1 MMYIGTSLGRCLQ
14 SLLLDKVSKDDVLVI
29 ITRTKSETL
38 EQFIGVVKQYHES
51 GNFTSSRPAEY
62 DLAVKPWEEVE
73 KLATDLYNDGKIH
86 QPRNFV
92 GLGKSF
98 YHPDLNRIDWHNKNE
113 IWMEVSP
120 TNRNT
125 TPAVVNAY
133 KEYRMLDELTK

>member
-38 EQFIGVVKQYHES
+38 EQFIGIVKQYHEE

-62 DLAVKPWEEVE
+62 DLAVKPWEDVE
-73 KLATDLYNDGKIH
+73 KLATDLYNGGKIH

-92 GLGKSF
+92 GLGRSF
-98 YHPDLNRIDWHNKNE
+98 YLNSWDNKNE
-113 IWMEVSP
+113 IWMEISP

>member
-38 EQFIGVVKQYHES
+38 EQFIGIVKQYHES
-51 GNFTSSRPAEY
+51 SNFTSSRPAEY

-73 KLATDLYNDGKIH
+73 KLATDLYNGGKIH

-92 GLGKSF
+92 GLGRSF
-98 YHPDLNRIDWHNKNE
+98 YHPDLNNWDNKNE

-133 KEYRMLDELTK
+133 REYRMLDELTK

>member
-1 MMYIGTSLGRCLQ
+1 MYIGTSLGRCLR
-14 SLLLDKVSKDDVLVI
+14 SILLDEVSEDDVLLL
-29 ITRTKSETL
+29 ITRTQTKDYEAFLT
-38 EQFIGVVKQYHES
+38 IVKQYHES

-73 KLATDLYNDGKIH
+73 KLATDLYNGGKIH

-92 GLGKSF
+92 GLGRSF
-98 YHPDLNRIDWHNKNE
+98 YHPDLNSWDNKNE